1 MLLEINA
8 DLLRRKLEAGAW
20 EAIGD
25 SYMLRCFSRVYGVD
39 VHVYKRNARTG
50 EWVVAYSSAGLPGPG
65 SEHRRVVRIGL
76 SGDHFIALLRIED
89 PPIHQVV
96 EFIEGGPPVPAEMPA
111 RDAAGGGGGRARDG
125 GRAHGRGGGRCGGRR
140 TTRCETLP
148 PEAARRRSNRLA
160 RATER
165 MAGIQREMAD
175 PPTRDAA
182 SRDPSVVD
190 GAVEGDG
197 HGQARAETLALP
209 AAPVPPTAPV
219 VQTDAVD
226 TSQTT
231 RRSSRHTRPPPRLN
245 GDEFVLGV
253 DVDVS
258 DDDETWE
265 PRGDVDDSDDDE
277 TWELRGGVRGG
288 RGRGRGGRGGR
299 GGEATDV
306 PPATPGVDQ
315 ITSQTFARSEMMT
328 IKSTLNGALRR
339 SRGFEAYEPT
349 VRRYFHDLVAERTY
363 AGIWTSMLC
372 NAALAINPGFRT
384 DEGVLLSFDPA
395 IFDDNT
401 ELARFV
407 RTCYRWFIDTSG
419 HNEVLVTRDHRFEYV
434 ERVHDDLVRR
444 GALPGRLG
452 YVPPQDLP
460 GRWIIHQ
467 SAADLYLTCLE
478 NHLVENYCGRLHVL
492 LQTPTYGLGEKAQR
506 RRVINAIL
514 GLPVGEGDPAAAF
527 AWQGIADLV
536 DLVRTERDRFLVP
549 TNGDWKQARADWR
562 QLADGEEITRPI
574 LKVRT
579 LLSHAHPHPTPP
591 HPTTT
596 RSIPRQ

>member
-1 MLLEINA
+1 
-8 DLLRRKLEAGAW
+8 
-20 EAIGD
+20 
-25 SYMLRCFSRVYGVD
+25 
-39 VHVYKRNARTG
+39 
-50 EWVVAYSSAGLPGPG
+50 
-65 SEHRRVVRIGL
+65 
-76 SGDHFIALLRIED
+76 
-89 PPIHQVV
+89 
-96 EFIEGGPPVPAEMPA
+96 
-111 RDAAGGGGGRARDG
+111 
-125 GRAHGRGGGRCGGRR
+125 
-140 TTRCETLP
+140 
-148 PEAARRRSNRLA
+148 
-160 RATER
+160 

-299 GGEATDV
+299 GGEATNV

-419 HNEVLVTRDHRFEYV
+419 HNEGNVIRDHRFEYL

-460 GRWIIHQ
+460 GRWIIHT
-467 SAADLYLTCLE
+467 SAADLYLSCLE

-527 AWQGIADLV
+527 AWQGIDALV
-536 DLVRTERDRFLVP
+536 DLPIVLPPTVAGVALLTAFGSQGLVGEPLADLTGIRLTFTATAVVMAQLLVAAPFYVRAARKYRASVRELVRLESISKSPIYQSFTEAL
-549 TNGDWKQARADWR
+549 NGLGTIRALRMQARDLR
-562 QLADGEEITRPI
+562 NLR
-574 LKVRT
+574 
-579 LLSHAHPHPTPP
+579 
-591 HPTTT
+591 
-596 RSIPRQ
+596 

>member
-1 MLLEINA
+1 
-8 DLLRRKLEAGAW
+8 
-20 EAIGD
+20 
-25 SYMLRCFSRVYGVD
+25 
-39 VHVYKRNARTG
+39 
-50 EWVVAYSSAGLPGPG
+50 
-65 SEHRRVVRIGL
+65 
-76 SGDHFIALLRIED
+76 
-89 PPIHQVV
+89 
-96 EFIEGGPPVPAEMPA
+96 
-111 RDAAGGGGGRARDG
+111 
-125 GRAHGRGGGRCGGRR
+125 
-140 TTRCETLP
+140 
-148 PEAARRRSNRLA
+148 
-160 RATER
+160 

-197 HGQARAETLALP
+197 HGQARSETLALP

-231 RRSSRHTRPPPRLN
+231 RRSSRQTRLPARLN
-245 GDEFVLGV
+245 GGEFVLGV
-253 DVDVS
+253 DVDV
-258 DDDETWE
+258 
-265 PRGDVDDSDDDE
+265 RGG
-277 TWELRGGVRGG
+277 RGRGRGVRGG
-288 RGRGRGGRGGR
+288 RGRGRGR

-349 VRRYFHDLVAERTY
+349 VRSYFHDLVAERTY

-384 DEGVLLSFDPA
+384 EEGVLLSFDPG

-407 RTCYRWFIDTSG
+407 RSCYRWFIDTSG
-419 HNEVLVTRDHRFEYV
+419 HNEVLVIRDHRFEYV

-444 GALPGRLG
+444 GALPGRLD
-452 YVPPQDLP
+452 YVPPRNLP
-460 GRWIIHQ
+460 GRWMVHVA
-467 SAADLYLTCLE
+467 AADLYLTCLE

-527 AWQGIADLV
+527 AWQGIAALV
-536 DLVRTERDRFLVP
+536 DLVQTERARFLVP

-579 LLSHAHPHPTPP
+579 LLCHAHADELVT
-591 HPTTT
+591 
-596 RSIPRQ
+596 S